1 MGKYD
6 VIRQGSINLV
16 HPDPWGTALEVF
28 DNEMERHDKRQVR
41 AEAQERYDEEQF
53 KEQERYDEAQSIA
66 AQDRLT
72 EESRYDEQQDIAAQD
87 RATEQSRYSDQQD
100 AESNRIKRD
109 NWDFMYEE
117 AENDA
122 QRYAIYKDGLT
133 HAVPGLTPGVLNT
146 RKNAMMEEERLEL
159 MLDKYNQGSPDYKNQ
174 HGPAL
179 ISALIKNN
187 KPVLYDT
194 INKDYKEIESEV
206 QNAELIGLI
215 STAYPDVIT
224 EKTKSWIT
232 QAGVLSDKQLDMVKS
247 MIEANLE
254 SKQYSVERK
263 ADLINSIMTMSPPD
277 DTASRKVIDT
287 HHNLQALAAT
297 MLKELEGRG
306 KKGEL
311 EPEPYPTY
319 EDYET
324 RIPEDSSYNQL
335 RSEKRK
341 QRIFNDAVRA
351 NPEEWER
358 MSKEER
364 KEAGDKILKTIEE
377 REYTARPKEE
387 GISPT
392 TGVRYD
398 VDFVERYSMEGITE
412 KMITEKVNS
421 LMKKIPKKQRTD
433 ITKSRMREQAIK
445 LLKDER
451 TNQYVKQ
458 LKALK
463 SEEKRLAR
471 EKRGISLSKETG
483 RRWQ

>member
-6 VIRQGSINLV
+6 VITQGSINLI
-16 HPDPWGTALEVF
+16 HPDPWGKALETF
-28 DNEMERHDKRQVR
+28 KGIYDSETERHDRREVR
-41 AEAQERYDEEQF
+41 AEAQERYDEEQ
-53 KEQERYDEAQSIA
+53 SIA
-66 AQDRLT
+66 AQDRL
-72 EESRYDEQQDIAAQD
+72 EEQKRYDEQQSIEAQD
-87 RATEQSRYSDQQD
+87 RFTEASRYSDQQD

-122 QRYAIYKDGLT
+122 QRHAIYKDGLT
-133 HAVPGLTPGVLNT
+133 HAVPGLTPGGLQT
-146 RKNAMMEEERLEL
+146 RKNAMLEEEQLEL

-187 KPVLYDT
+187 KPVIANT
-194 INKDYKEIESEV
+194 IAKDYQEIKSEV

-254 SKQYSVERK
+254 TRKYSDERK

-277 DTASRKVIDT
+277 DTASQKVIDT
-287 HHNLQALAAT
+287 YHNLQALAAT
-297 MLKELEGRG
+297 MLFELEGRG
-306 KKGEL
+306 GKVEL

-324 RIPEDSSYNQL
+324 RIPEDSAYDQL
-335 RSEKRK
+335 EDEERKR
-341 QRIFNDAVRA
+341 RIFNQITEA
-351 NPEEWER
+351 NAEEWGK
-358 MSKEER
+358 MSGPEKQ
-364 KEAGDKILKTIEE
+364 KAGDKIVETLSTT
-377 REYTARPKEE
+377 EYKARPKRE

-398 VDFVERYSMEGITE
+398 VEFVERHSMKGITE

-421 LMKKIPKKQRTD
+421 LMKMIPDEQHTD
-433 ITKSRMREQAIK
+433 IMKSRMRKQAIK

-458 LKALK
+458 LKSLK
-463 SEEKRLAR
+463 SEER
-471 EKRGISLSKETG
+471 ELEKE
-483 RRWQ
+483 RYYQPFPMYVD

>member
-6 VIRQGSINLV
+6 VITQGSINLI
-16 HPDPWGTALEVF
+16 HPDPWGKALETF
-28 DNEMERHDKRQVR
+28 KGIYDSETERHDRREVR
-41 AEAQERYDEEQF
+41 AEAQERYDEEQ
-53 KEQERYDEAQSIA
+53 SIA
-66 AQDRLT
+66 AQDRL
-72 EESRYDEQQDIAAQD
+72 EEQKRYDEQQSIEAQD
-87 RATEQSRYSDQQD
+87 RFTEASRYSDQQD

-122 QRYAIYKDGLT
+122 QRHAIYKDGLT
-133 HAVPGLTPGVLNT
+133 HAVPGLTPGGLNT
-146 RKNAMMEEERLEL
+146 RKNAMMEEEQLEL

-194 INKDYKEIESEV
+194 ISKDYKEIESEV

-254 SKQYSVERK
+254 TRKYSDERK

-277 DTASRKVIDT
+277 DTASQKVIDT
-287 HHNLQALAAT
+287 YHNLQALAAT
-297 MLKELEGRG
+297 MHFELEGRG
-306 KKGEL
+306 GKVEL

-324 RIPEDSSYNQL
+324 WIPEDSSYNQL
-335 RSEKRK
+335 RSEERK
-341 QRIFNDAVRA
+341 KRIFNQITKA
-351 NPEEWER
+351 NAEEWGK
-358 MSKEER
+358 MSGPEKQ
-364 KEAGDKILKTIEE
+364 KAGDKILETLSTTEYQPAPTVTSPSGIEISDPAYRGVESLTEKDIELKIKTIMNRKGITTAKRKKMLSEKQIE
-377 REYTARPKEE
+377 KIRKDAVNELLFEKRRESKKKSKQIAREMSKEE
-387 GISPT
+387 AS
-392 TGVRYD
+392 
-398 VDFVERYSMEGITE
+398 
-412 KMITEKVNS
+412 
-421 LMKKIPKKQRTD
+421 
-433 ITKSRMREQAIK
+433 
-445 LLKDER
+445 
-451 TNQYVKQ
+451 
-458 LKALK
+458 
-463 SEEKRLAR
+463 KRLT
-471 EKRGISLSKETG
+471 EEILYGG
-483 RRWQ
+483 GGF